1 MKKTLLAITTV
12 LLITVL
18 SCTKDTTTSCSTTN
32 MKYSGEIKSIID
44 ANCVGCHGTTQPA
57 GQLSLVTYD
66 NVKNVGAAK
75 LAGVVNH
82 SSGFK
87 AMPPTS
93 KMSQCNIDKIQAWI
107 AAGFP
112 N

>member
-1 MKKTLLAITTV
+1 MKKTIFISVFTT
-12 LLITVL
+12 LIIL
-18 SCTKDTTTSCSTTN
+18 GCTKDTTTSCSTTN

-44 ANCVGCHGTTQPA
+44 ANCVGCHGASSPS
-57 GQLSLVTYD
+57 GGVSLVTYD
-66 NVKNVGAAK
+66 NVKNVGATK